1 MNERLGDRFRHIF
14 VIILVVLFGSG
25 SWLAINGLWVELPLM
40 VALGIPEG
48 YNLASY
54 LVIIIQLAN
63 VGPLSFTAFSYFV
76 KGNKLEIPTIYLS
89 LSAGVLACLLLV
101 FFWDATT
108 VWGVFG
114 EPRSTALICLS
125 FVLALVNCTSSVT
138 FIPFMV
144 KLKSSYMTWFFVGQG
159 FSALAPSLVA
169 LGQGVGKQV
178 CVANY
183 TYLSTGDN
191 CTSWMSQT
199 QPAKF
204 APETFFSFLCASMFL
219 SFAAFLFLHIL
230 PSSKKEYAQQTTE
243 TQSSSEKYNES
254 RSSETEFNKED
265 STEKQKASDRL
276 EEETSEQRQG
286 YSKGEYAILFVI
298 LAITNAL
305 SNSVLP
311 SIQSF
316 SCGAYGFNAYLL
328 AATLG
333 QVANPLACFI
343 VMFFPQTSL
352 VLVAGTCLLGLL
364 MGGYCMATALLSPA
378 PPLQGEI
385 SGVVLV
391 VIAWILAGGL
401 FAHVKATIGFILR
414 NQPQNHRLLT
424 WYGIVT
430 QLGSMTGALIIFPF
444 VNVLSV
450 FVPYYS
456 DPCQGYPICE
466 PS

>member
-1 MNERLGDRFRHIF
+1 MEGSLGDQIRQIC

-25 SWLAINGLWVELPLM
+25 SWLAINGLWVEMPVM

-63 VGPLSFTAFSYFV
+63 IGPLAFTAISYFV
-76 KGNKLEIPTIYLS
+76 KGNKLEVPTIYLT

-108 VWGVFG
+108 IWGVFG

-125 FVLALVNCTSSVT
+125 FILALANCTSSVT

-169 LGQGVGKQV
+169 LGQGVGQQV
-178 CVANY
+178 CIANY
-183 TYLSTGDN
+183 TFTHQSTGEN
-191 CTSWMSQT
+191 CTSWTSQT

-204 APETFFSFLCASMFL
+204 SPETFFSFLSAFMFL
-219 SFAAFLFLHIL
+219 SFTAFLFLHTL
-230 PSSKKEYAQQTTE
+230 PSSKKEYAQQDVETKSSPEKYTE
-243 TQSSSEKYNES
+243 SKYGATEINEEDKQNSSEKI
-254 RSSETEFNKED
+254 
-265 STEKQKASDRL
+265 
-276 EEETSEQRQG
+276 EEEPSPQRQSH
-286 YSKGEYAILFVI
+286 SKGEYAILFVI
-298 LAITNAL
+298 LAIANAL

-328 AATLG
+328 AATLC
-333 QVANPLACFI
+333 QVANPVACFI
-343 VMFFPQTSL
+343 VLFFPHTSL

-364 MGGYCMATALLSPA
+364 TGGYCMATALLSPT
-378 PPLQGEI
+378 PPLQEEV
-385 SGVVLV
+385 SGIVLV

-401 FAHVKATIGFILR
+401 FAHVKATIGLILR
-414 NQPQNHRLLT
+414 NEPDNHRLLT
-424 WYGIVT
+424 WYGVVT
-430 QLGSMTGALIIFPF
+430 QFGSMAGALIIFPF

-456 DPCQGYPICE
+456 DPCEGYPVCE
-466 PS
+466 